1 MIHNISYR
9 VFVHGTEKE
18 SKVLEALK
26 NIFPNAK
33 PERELSQGHHKNEII
48 ILHQKLVKKDEI
60 NPFLRK
66 IKSLESASRE
76 DILNNLDKKMD
87 YKGNLFIRLSKQSA
101 FLGKWKMME
110 HGDSIHIR
118 LKFAAYPAKKEV
130 ALKIA
135 QEWLD

>member
-18 SKVLEALK
+18 IKVLEALK
-26 NIFPNAK
+26 NIFPNPK

-60 NPFLRK
+60 KPFLRK
-66 IKSLESASRE
+66 LLESESRE
-76 DILNNLDKKMD
+76 HILNNLDKKMD
-87 YKGNLFIRLSKQSA
+87 DKGNLFIRLSKQDA
-101 FLGKWKMME
+101 FLGKWKVVE

-118 LKFAAYPAKKEV
+118 LKFAAYPAKKKV
-130 ALKIA
+130 ALKLA